1 MKTKEVVRKKRKQDI
16 RTAYQRWKKEKYLRA
31 EIGASRP
38 EELFSTVSGRKVK
51 ELYTPADLKKFD
63 YLGDLGFPGEF
74 PFTRGIHPTMYRGR
88 LWTMRQFSGFGT
100 AEDTNKRY
108 KYLLRHGQTGLSVA
122 FHLPTLMGVDSD
134 HPLAKGEVGKCGV
147 AVDTLAD
154 MEILFRGIPLDKITT
169 SMTINAPAAVLWAMY
184 IAVAEK
190 QGVSPKIISGTIQ
203 NDILKEYIAQKTF
216 VFPPRPSMKL
226 IVDTF
231 EYGAKEVPRW
241 NTISIS
247 GYHIREAGATAV
259 QELAFTLRD
268 GIEYVEWALARGMK
282 IDEFAPRLSYFFN
295 SHNDFFEEIAKFRAA
310 RKIWAEVMKERFG
323 ARNPRSWW
331 LRFHTQTSGVSLMAQ
346 QPYNNIVRVAIQ
358 ALAAVLGGTQSLH
371 TNSLDETYALPSEE
385 AVTIALRTQ
394 QIIAHESGV
403 ANVIDPLGGS
413 YYLEALTKEM
423 EAEAKD
429 YIKKIDDMGGMVKAI
444 ELGFPQREI
453 ADSAYWYQRAVEKK
467 EKIIVGVNAFEM
479 SHEPIPILEIDEAVA
494 RRQVARLKEV
504 KRRRNCARVK
514 SALNDL
520 KKAARDDQNLMPFLL
535 TSVKTYATLGEIMD
549 ALKEVYGEYQEPI
562 SY

>member
-1 MKTKEVVRKKRKQDI
+1 MKKRIQVPAIKGSPEARKKTYGQADV
-16 RTAYQRWKKEKYLRA
+16 E
-31 EIGASRP
+31 SSHP
-38 EELFSTVSGRKVK
+38 ERIFTTISGRRIKD
-51 ELYTPADLKKFD
+51 LYTPSDLADFN
-63 YLGDLGFPGEF
+63 YLRDLGFPGKY

-108 KYLLRHGQTGLSVA
+108 KYLLRCGQTGLSVA

-134 HPLAKGEVGKCGV
+134 HPLAQGEVGKCGV
-147 AVDTLAD
+147 AVDSLAD
-154 MEILFRGIPLDKITT
+154 MEILFKGIPLDRITT

-190 QGVSPKIISGTIQ
+190 QGVSPKAISGTIQ

-247 GYHIREAGATAV
+247 GYHIREAGATAS
-259 QELAFTLRD
+259 QELAFTLRN
-268 GIEYVEWALARGMK
+268 GIEYVDWALQRGLK
-282 IDEFAPRLSYFFN
+282 VDEFAPRLSYFFN
-295 SHNDFFEEIAKFRAA
+295 SHSDFFEEIAKFRAA
-310 RKIWAEVMKERFG
+310 RRIWAKVMKERFK
-323 ARNPRSWW
+323 AKNQRSWW

-346 QPYNNIVRVAIQ
+346 QPYNNVIRVALQ

-394 QIIAHESGV
+394 QIIAYESGV
-403 ANVIDPLGGS
+403 PNTIDPLGWS
-413 YYLEALTKEM
+413 YFVETLTGQVE
-423 EAEAKD
+423 EEAKA

-453 ADSAYWYQRAVEKK
+453 AESAYWYQRAVEKK
-467 EKIIVGVNAFEM
+467 EKIVVGVNAFEM
-479 SHEPIPILEIDEAVA
+479 AHEPIPILEIDEAVT
-494 RRQVARLKEV
+494 RQQLARLREV
-504 KRRRNCARVK
+504 KQKRNRAKVAT
-514 SALNDL
+514 SLNDL
-520 KKAARDDQNLMPFLL
+520 KKAAWDDLNLMPYIL
-535 TSVKTYATLGEIMD
+535 TCVKAYATLGEIMD
-549 ALKEVYGEYQEPI
+549 ALKEVYGEYQEPV
-562 SY
+562 SF

>member
-1 MKTKEVVRKKRKQDI
+1 
-16 RTAYQRWKKEKYLRA
+16 
-31 EIGASRP
+31 
-38 EELFSTVSGRKVK
+38 
-51 ELYTPADLKKFD
+51 
-63 YLGDLGFPGEF
+63 
-74 PFTRGIHPTMYRGR
+74 
-88 LWTMRQFSGFGT
+88 MRQFSGFGT

-108 KYLLRHGQTGLSVA
+108 KYLLAHGQTGLSVA
-122 FHLPTLMGVDSD
+122 FHLPTLMGIDSD

-147 AVDTLAD
+147 AIDSLAD
-154 MEILFRGIPLDKITT
+154 MEVLFSGLPLDKITT
-169 SMTINAPAAVLWAMY
+169 SMTINAPAAILWAMY

-190 QGVSPKIISGTIQ
+190 QGVSPKVISGTIQ

-268 GIEYVEWALARGMK
+268 GIEYVIWGLERGLE

-310 RKIWAEVMKERFG
+310 RKIWAEVMRDRFG
-323 ARNPRSWW
+323 ARHPRSWW
-331 LRFHTQTSGVSLMAQ
+331 LRFHTQTSGVSLVAQ
-346 QPYNNIVRVAIQ
+346 QPYNNVVRVAIQ

-371 TNSLDETYALPSEE
+371 TNSLDETFALPSED

-394 QIIAHESGV
+394 QILAHESGV
-403 ANVIDPLGGS
+403 ANTIDPLGGS
-413 YYLEALTKEM
+413 YFIEALTKEM
-423 EAEAKD
+423 EAEAKS
-429 YIKKIDDMGGMVKAI
+429 YLRKIDDMGGMVRAI

-453 ADSAYWYQRAVEKK
+453 ADSAYWYQKAVDAK

-479 SHEPIPILEIDEAVA
+479 EHEPIQLLEIDVA
-494 RRQVARLKEV
+494 AARQHLARLRSVKKSRERAAV
-504 KRRRNCARVK
+504 KRTL
-514 SALNDL
+514 SEL
-520 KKAARDDQNLMPFLL
+520 KKAARDDLNLMPYLL
-535 TSVKTYATLGEIMD
+535 KCVKTYATLGEIMD
-549 ALKEVYGEYQEPI
+549 ALKDVYGEYEEPVTF
-562 SY
+562 